1 MPTEYQMLIK
11 ASRIIIIINALQWAE
26 IRAGRGSQG
35 KGSELKNCTVTAKF
49 AWSEVALAGAAAL
62 LTY

>member
-1 MPTEYQMLIK
+1 MHCNGLRFEQGGVK
-11 ASRIIIIINALQWAE
+11 
-26 IRAGRGSQG
+26 G

-49 AWSEVALAGAAAL
+49 AWSEVALAGAAL